1 MNSFPEAVS
10 SRDFRCENGKLILD
24 LKNAYPEG
32 AGINSYVRSVS
43 LDEERFVCSDNI
55 SLNEP
60 GNVSFSLIC
69 VEEPEKTSTGN
80 IKLNNAKVSAEYDKS
95 LSYSTDVIKL
105 ESKLKNEWQTE
116 TLTRIRLT
124 DENVVSKE
132 YV

>member
-1 MNSFPEAVS
+1 M
-10 SRDFRCENGKLILD
+10 
-24 LKNAYPEG
+24 KNASFALTIYP
-32 AGINSYVRSVS
+32 
-43 LDEERFVCSDNI
+43 F
-55 SLNEP
+55 NEP
-60 GNVSFSLIC
+60 GNVSFSLSASKNQ
-69 VEEPEKTSTGN
+69 KTSPGN

-132 YV
+132 YVLTAKTI